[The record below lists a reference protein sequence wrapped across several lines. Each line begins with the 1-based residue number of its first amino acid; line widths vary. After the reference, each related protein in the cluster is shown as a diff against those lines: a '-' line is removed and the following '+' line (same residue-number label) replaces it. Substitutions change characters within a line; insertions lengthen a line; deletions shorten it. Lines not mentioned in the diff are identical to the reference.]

1 MAVGWVLVLAALSA
15 GPSAQAA
22 TPWQPMAAGAA
33 ACAVDANTAR
43 VANAVVRL
51 SYARSGR
58 TLQRS
63 GLWNGYTRVNTALD
77 GPLFSLKLRDGTV
90 RTAADFSIV
99 GTPRCTRVSG
109 NAQAAR
115 GYERRNGMRLGATF
129 TAENLPV
136 RVEWTAELRDDASFA
151 RETFRFES
159 NADLDVASVIL
170 LDSTLV
176 DAEVPGTSDGLP
188 ITAGDAYFGFEHPM
202 SLSRTHDG
210 RAMLLLR
217 RELPLRTG
225 VAATYSTV
233 LGASPA
239 GQMRRGFSAYLEDA
253 RAHPFRTFLHY
264 NSWYDIGYF
273 TPYSEQDALRV
284 IQAYGAELVSKRGV
298 RMDSFLFDDGWDDTA
313 RLWQFHSG
321 FPQGFA
327 PLKAAAAK
335 FDAAPGMWLSPWG
348 GYGPPRKARLQTATA
363 AGCEV
368 DSQGLALSGPRYY
381 PLFRETTLRLLREG
395 VNQFKLDGVG
405 SPDKNTPGSAFDSDF
420 AAAIALIDDLRAAKP
435 DLFINLTTGTW
446 PSPFWLRTADS
457 IWRGGEDHA
466 FLGHGSDRQRWITYR
481 DADTYG
487 GVVRVSPLFPLN
499 SLMLHGIIYAR
510 HARGL
515 DKDPAGDF
523 AQEVWTYFASGTG
536 LQEMYI
542 SPDLLQPGEWDTLAS
557 AARWARER
565 ADTLRDSHWIGGD
578 PARGEVYGWAAWS
591 EDRSV
596 IALRN
601 PGASPQSYLID
612 LQRSLEL
619 PSGVLRL
626 FRAAAAYGR
635 FDADEMT
642 ADRPLEVRL
651 APHEVIVV
659 DLLPQL

>member
-1 MAVGWVLVLAALSA
+1 MSA
-15 GPSAQAA
+15 GVA
-22 TPWQPMAAGAA
+22 T
-33 ACAVDANTAR
+33 CSVDASGFR
-43 VANAVVRL
+43 VGNGVVRL
-51 SYARSGR
+51 SFVRSGP
-58 TLQRS
+58 TLQRTT
-63 GLWNGYTRVNTALD
+63 LWNGYTTASTALD
-77 GPLFSLKLRDGTV
+77 GPLFSLKLRDGSI
-90 RTAADFSIV
+90 RTAADFNLI
-99 GTPRCTRVSG
+99 GTPRCTRIASNG
-109 NAQAAR
+109 QAAR
-115 GYERRNGMRLGATF
+115 GYERRKGVRLGATF
-129 TAENLPV
+129 TATNLPV
-136 RVEWTAELRDDASFA
+136 RVDWSAELRDGASFT

-159 NADLDVASVIL
+159 NADLDVGSVTL
-170 LDSTLV
+170 LDTKLAG
-176 DAEVPGTSDGLP
+176 AEVPGTVDGLP

-202 SLSRTHDG
+202 SLARANDG
-210 RAMLLLR
+210 RATLLLR
-217 RELPLRTG
+217 RELPLRKG
-225 VAATYSTV
+225 VAAAYSSV
-233 LGASPA
+233 LGVSPQ
-239 GQMRRGFSAYLEDA
+239 GQMRRGFAAYLEDA

-273 TPYSEQDALRV
+273 TPYTEQDALRV
-284 IQAYGAELVSKRGV
+284 IEAYGAELVRKRGV
-298 RMDSFLFDDGWDDTA
+298 RLDSFLFDDGWDDTS

-327 PLKAAAAK
+327 PLKAAAAR

-348 GYGPPRKARLQTATA
+348 GYGPPRRARLKTA
-363 AGCEV
+363 AAAGYEV
-368 DSQGLALSGPRYY
+368 DTQGLALSGPRYY
-381 PLFRETTLRLLREG
+381 PLFHETTLRLLREG

-420 AAAIALIDDLRAAKP
+420 AAAMALIEDLRAAKP

-446 PSPFWLRTADS
+446 PSPFWLRSADS
-457 IWRGGEDHA
+457 IWRGGEDHS

-487 GVVRVSPLFPLN
+487 GVVRASPLFPLN

-515 DKDPAGDF
+515 DTDPSGDF

-542 SPDLLQPGEWDTLAS
+542 SPDLLQQRDWDTLAS

-578 PARGEVYGWAAWS
+578 PARGEVYGWAAWG

-601 PGASPQSYLID
+601 PGAGVQSYRLD
-612 LQRSLEL
+612 LQRCLEL
-619 PSGVLRL
+619 PSGVVRR
-626 FRAAAAYGR
+626 FTATPVYGR
-635 FDADEMT
+635 FEAGQVT
-642 ADRPLEVRL
+642 ADKALEVRL

-659 DLLPQL
+659 DLLPQR